1 MTSSTES
8 PLLVSVKKTA
18 YELLDLD
25 VSTVYKMLDRGE
37 LEGRYIGRRR
47 MVVYESVKAYV
58 EGLPTY
64 PQEKP

>member
-1 MTSSTES
+1 MSTTDS
-8 PLLVSVKKTA
+8 ALLVSVKKTA

-25 VSTVYKMLDRGE
+25 VSTVYNLLDRGE